1 MNAAER
7 LLEIRRRLEEALQP
21 RELDVIDEGHLHVG
35 HEGARDGRGHIRLR
49 IRSERFAGLTM
60 MQRHRLVYE
69 VMGDL
74 MRTDVHALAIEAQ
87 LAEKPA
93 R

>member
-1 MNAAER
+1 LPPPGGACN
-7 LLEIRRRLEEALQP
+7 P
-21 RELDVIDEGHLHVG
+21 ELDVIDEGHLHVG
-35 HEGARDGRGHIRLR
+35 HEVRDGRGHIRLR
-49 IRSERFAGLTM
+49 IKSDRFAGLTM

-87 LAEKPA
+87 LPEESV

>member
-1 MNAAER
+1 MRAEER

-49 IRSERFAGLTM
+49 IRSDRFAGLGM

-74 MRTDVHALAIEAQ
+74 MRTDVHALAIEAHSPEETVQ
-87 LAEKPA
+87 
-93 R
+93 